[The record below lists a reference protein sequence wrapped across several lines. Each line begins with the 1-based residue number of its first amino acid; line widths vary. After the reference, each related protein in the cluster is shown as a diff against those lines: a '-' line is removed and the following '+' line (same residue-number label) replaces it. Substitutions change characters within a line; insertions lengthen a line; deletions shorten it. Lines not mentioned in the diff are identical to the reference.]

1 MVQLLQQEAGTTH
14 SKSGLKGVKDWT
26 LELKDVAQNQLFI
39 RKENCHKHKFGWQA
53 SQLRASIC

>member
-39 RKENCHKHKFGWQA
+39 RKENCHKHKFGQFA
-53 SQLRASIC
+53 R